1 MKDLNKILSGNILIQ
16 MRDNLLIVRQPS
28 TEVRY
33 LADFFSEQVYED
45 AFKTNIYLQEE
56 LEELIIENGWWTQDE
71 EDELKQIPKDIEQ
84 MKVDYFNSFL
94 RDNVKDLIKKGIR
107 KKEDEFEDLT
117 KEKYRF
123 FNYTCES
130 LKSQAYTMYILEHCT
145 FYENGD
151 KISLED
157 ISIHALYGKYN
168 AEILDDKDIREV
180 SKSPNWRM
188 IWNAGKDSRE
198 IFPLP
203 ACDLTDM
210 QKSLISWTRMYDSVY
225 ESMETP
231 SDEVIEDDYAIDGWF
246 IAQRRQREQDRKS
259 SSGGNNLPDAG
270 EVFIPV
276 SNNKEAARVYDMNTE
291 EGKKVLK
298 SQTKDIK
305 EKGTV
310 KESELSHVKQ
320 DLAMKANRQLM
331 ERYRK

>member
-1 MKDLNKILSGNILIQ
+1 MKDLNKILSGNILVQARNNI
-16 MRDNLLIVRQPS
+16 LTVRQPDAA
-28 TEVRY
+28 TRY
-33 LADFFSEQVYED
+33 LADFFSEQVYEE
-45 AFKTNIYLQEE
+45 AFKNNIYLQEE
-56 LEELIIENGWWTQDE
+56 LEELIIENAWWTQDE

-84 MKVDYFNSFL
+84 MKLDYFNSFL
-94 RDNVKDLIKKGIR
+94 RDNVKDLVKKGIR
-107 KKEDEFEDLT
+107 KKEDRFEDLT

-168 AEILDDKDIREV
+168 AEILEDKEIREI

-188 IWNAGKDSRE
+188 IWNAGKESRE

-231 SDEVIEDDYAIDGWF
+231 SDEIIEDDYAIDGWF
-246 IAQRRQREQDRKS
+246 IAQRRKRDEDRKS
-259 SSGGNNLPDAG
+259 SGNNLPDAA
-270 EVFIPV
+270 EVFVPV
-276 SNNKEAARVYDMNTE
+276 GSDKEAARVHDMNTQ
-291 EGKKVLK
+291 EGKNIIK
-298 SQTKDIK
+298 SQIKDIE

-320 DLAMKANRQLM
+320 DLAMKANRKLM
-331 ERYRK
+331 ERYKK

>member
-1 MKDLNKILSGNILIQ
+1 MKDLNKILSGNILVQARNNI
-16 MRDNLLIVRQPS
+16 LTVRQPDAA
-28 TEVRY
+28 TRY
-33 LADFFSEQVYED
+33 LADFFSEQVYEE
-45 AFKTNIYLQEE
+45 AFKKNIYLQEE
-56 LEELIIENGWWTQDE
+56 LEELIIENGWWTQDQ

-84 MKVDYFNSFL
+84 MKLDYFNSFL

-107 KKEDEFEDLT
+107 KKEDRFEDLT
-117 KEKYRF
+117 KEKYQF

-157 ISIHALYGKYN
+157 ISIHALYVKYN
-168 AEILDDKDIREV
+168 AEILDDKDIREI
-180 SKSPNWRM
+180 SKSYGWRM
-188 IWNAGKDSRE
+188 IWNGGKDSRE

-210 QKSLISWTRMYDSVY
+210 QKSLISWTRMYDSIY

-231 SDEVIEDDYAIDGWF
+231 SDEIIEDDYAIDGWF
-246 IAQRRQREQDRKS
+246 IAQRRKRDDDRK
-259 SSGGNNLPDAG
+259 SSGGNNLPDAA

-276 SNNKEAARVYDMNTE
+276 GSNKEAARVYDMNTQ
-291 EGKKVLK
+291 EGKNILK
-298 SQTKDIK
+298 SQSKDIK
-305 EKGTV
+305 EKGNV

>member
-1 MKDLNKILSGNILIQ
+1 MKDLNKILSGNILVQTRNNI
-16 MRDNLLIVRQPS
+16 LTVRQPDAA
-28 TEVRY
+28 TRY

-45 AFKTNIYLQEE
+45 AFKNNIYLQEE
-56 LEELIIENGWWTQDE
+56 LEELIIENAWWTQDKQ
-71 EDELKQIPKDIEQ
+71 DELTQIPKDIEQ

-94 RDNVKDLIKKGIR
+94 RDNVKELIKKGIS
-107 KKEDEFEDLT
+107 KKEDRFEDLT

-168 AEILDDKDIREV
+168 AEILDDKEIRQI
-180 SKSPNWRM
+180 SKNANWRM
-188 IWNAGKDSRE
+188 IWNASRDSRE

-210 QKSLISWTRMYDSVY
+210 QKSLISWTRMYDSIH

-231 SDEVIEDDYAIDGWF
+231 SDDIIDDNYAIDGWF
-246 IAQRRQREQDRKS
+246 TVQRRKRDDDRKES
-259 SSGGNNLPDAG
+259 EGNKLPESA
-270 EVFIPV
+270 EVFVPV
-276 SNNKEAARVYDMNTE
+276 SNKKEAQRVHDMNTQQGKQVIKSRMKDLEEQGSLE
-291 EGKKVLK
+291 EG
-298 SQTKDIK
+298 QF
-305 EKGTV
+305 
-310 KESELSHVKQ
+310 SHVKQ
-320 DLAMKANRQLM
+320 DLAMKANKQM
-331 ERYRK
+331 FDRYKK

>member
-1 MKDLNKILSGNILIQ
+1 
-16 MRDNLLIVRQPS
+16 
-28 TEVRY
+28 
-33 LADFFSEQVYED
+33 
-45 AFKTNIYLQEE
+45 
-56 LEELIIENGWWTQDE
+56 
-71 EDELKQIPKDIEQ
+71 

-107 KKEDEFEDLT
+107 KKEDRFEDLT

-210 QKSLISWTRMYDSVY
+210 QKSLISWTRMYDSIY

-231 SDEVIEDDYAIDGWF
+231 SDNIIEDDYAIDGWF
-246 IAQRRQREQDRKS
+246 TVQRRKRDDDRKES
-259 SSGGNNLPDAG
+259 EGNKLPESA
-270 EVFIPV
+270 EVFVPV
-276 SNNKEAARVYDMNTE
+276 SNKKEAQRVHDMNTQQGKQVIKSRMKDLEQQGSLE
-291 EGKKVLK
+291 EG
-298 SQTKDIK
+298 QF
-305 EKGTV
+305 
-310 KESELSHVKQ
+310 SHVKQ
-320 DLAMKANRQLM
+320 DLAMKANRQM
-331 ERYRK
+331 FDRYKK